1 MPEIREI
8 NGLAEMR
15 AFAAEMA
22 DRFRGRGA
30 VVALDGDLGA
40 GKTTFVQGVAA
51 ALGVSRPV
59 TSPTFTLVSEY
70 PLADGHRLVHMDL
83 YRLKGGADLEAIGFD
98 EYVQSGDLVF
108 IEWAE
113 RAEDV
118 LPPDTIHLSFEL
130 DDARPEWRRVMLA
143 P

>member
-1 MPEIREI
+1 MSETREI

-22 DRFRGRGA
+22 ARLRGRGA

-51 ALGVSRPV
+51 ALGVARPV
-59 TSPTFTLVSEY
+59 TSPTFTLVAEY
-70 PLADGHRLVHMDL
+70 PLADGRRLVHMDL

-113 RAEDV
+113 RADDV
-118 LPPDTIHLSFEL
+118 LPPDTVHISFGL
-130 DDARPEWRRVMLA
+130 DDSRPEWRRVTLT